1 MARKDKLSTTSLD
14 TYGSSQGQN
23 NQVRRKTNVSEKS
36 IANLHPRAK
45 SEVVRKKKFMQLDI
59 IEFEDYLNRM
69 AKYKKMTRTKYILSL
84 IRADKEL
91 HETEYAMLRNL
102 SDFDTK

>member
-14 TYGSSQGQN
+14 TYGSSQSQN
-23 NQVRRKTNVSEKS
+23 NQVLRKTTVSEKS

-69 AKYKKMTRTKYILSL
+69 SKYKKMTRTKYILSL
-84 IRADKEL
+84 IKADKEL
-91 HETEYAMLRNL
+91 HEEEYAMLRNL
-102 SDFDTK
+102 SDFDPK

>member
-14 TYGSSQGQN
+14 TYGSSQSQD

-45 SEVVRKKKFMQLDI
+45 SEVVKKKKFMQLDI
-59 IEFEDYLNRM
+59 IDFEDYLNRM
-69 AKYKKMTRTKYILSL
+69 SKYKKMTRTKYILSL
-84 IRADKEL
+84 IKADKEL
-91 HETEYAMLRNL
+91 HEEEYEMLRNL
-102 SDFDTK
+102 SEFDK

>member
-14 TYGSSQGQN
+14 TYGSSQSQD

-45 SEVVRKKKFMQLDI
+45 SEVAKKKKFMQLDI
-59 IEFEDYLNRM
+59 IDFEDYLNRM
-69 AKYKKMTRTKYILSL
+69 SKYKKMTRTKYILSL
-84 IRADKEL
+84 IKADKEL
-91 HETEYAMLRNL
+91 HEEEYEMLRNL
-102 SDFDTK
+102 SEFDK